1 MLLCMY
7 CFLGT
12 REAVDVVGRAPCP
25 LNITERLKDKAVAA
39 FGNPETWSEARVE
52 IMGNIIG

>member
-1 MLLCMY
+1 MY

-25 LNITERLKDKAVAA
+25 VNITERLKDKAVAA